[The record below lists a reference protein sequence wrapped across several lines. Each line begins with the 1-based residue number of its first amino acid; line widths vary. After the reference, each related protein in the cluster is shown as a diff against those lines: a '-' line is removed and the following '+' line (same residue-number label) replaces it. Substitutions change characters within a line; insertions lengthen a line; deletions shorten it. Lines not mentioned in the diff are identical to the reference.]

1 MMMKKYDIISI
12 HEIFSFQL
20 LYSTPTLNYVGSGIT
35 IEASF
40 TTPTAHVQQTHIS
53 NNSIWCAHLFDF
65 SQNNSNEIVSQDSFP
80 SFAEA

>member
-53 NNSIWCAHLFDF
+53 NNSI
-65 SQNNSNEIVSQDSFP
+65 
-80 SFAEA
+80 